1 MFELQYH
8 IITGDKA
15 IVAVAEESWE
25 FSFQAVRTWRGNTT
39 GLWLS
44 YSTLFDIF
52 FQLRASDFDIFNLCD
67 IISDVHTQTYS
78 ICISVPAY
86 SGYLWNDDDDIIVTL
101 HLSFDNFN

>member
-67 IISDVHTQTYS
+67 IISDVHTQT
-78 ICISVPAY
+78 PFAY
-86 SGYLWNDDDDIIVTL
+86 RCQLILDTYGMMTMI
-101 HLSFDNFN
+101 